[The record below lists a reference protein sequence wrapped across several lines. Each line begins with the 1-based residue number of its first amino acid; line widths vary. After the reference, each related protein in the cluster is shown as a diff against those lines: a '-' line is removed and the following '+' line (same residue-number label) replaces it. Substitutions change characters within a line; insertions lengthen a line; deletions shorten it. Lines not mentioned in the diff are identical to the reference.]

1 MNKGTSYED
10 LSTFVIISRSQNE
23 NDLG

>member
-10 LSTFVIISRSQNE
+10 LSTFVIIPR
-23 NDLG
+23 